1 MSETQYNYYGN
12 AANYINE
19 GQRYATSF
27 QGGVGATS
35 THLTNNQ
42 QQQWIASQSASS
54 NSMTTSSAPKNQALG
69 GVQTTDSFHSVS
81 SIDSSAEMSKY
92 FPDARTPSLSPFRH
106 QQVVEGQAQSTAT
119 SNTVAST
126 NTNRNTVNA
135 GPYTPATA
143 STAVQRLPQP
153 IRPPN
158 MSQQQPVQPPGIPSY
173 SSQIEGLSVSQAVV
187 NDVLIDLQT
196 KVINETLKQYHDDS
210 SSGTYMEP
218 LAPIYI
224 RAPQPTII
232 LQSDLHRLRAEL
244 GNRVRPPVM
253 HPAGGNQFQQNT
265 FQVPRFP
272 APPQQHISP
281 ECYGDYR
288 NVAYANSDE
297 YKTTT
302 ATTTTGDEYRK
313 ANEERLYNQAES
325 AMLNDDNI
333 NGNVHSA
340 FNLQGLSNTS
350 FDRHASAS
358 QSSSSLSNLE
368 EQQQR
373 NEDTSLTSTHN
384 INSEQVSPMDN
395 NMFSMPGRPRPEI
408 TFDIDNCIYRCFEAH
423 RQRVARRRAA
433 RQARKSRRHRQVTQQ
448 PHQSQQLH
456 YTNQYPNFTAQ
467 PIHSSAGTIEEAQWQ
482 QQPLSTTDYSN
493 IINQPTNNFTPVRT
507 TQGPYTP
514 AGTYDYS
521 NLVQATSL
529 PTDTQ
534 SSATGYSGVINQPTN
549 NFTSAHTTKGPY
561 TPART
566 YDYSNLVQTTTLPTG
581 TQSSATGY
589 SGVINQPTNNF
600 TSAHTTQG
608 PYTPAGTYDYS
619 NLVQATSLPTD
630 TQSSATD
637 YYQYTT
643 TNIQEPYIHSNAY
656 DYTPDQSVPQ
666 QQTSFEYS
674 NQLPYSFSS
683 TDATIPSDMQYLTSN
698 YYQEHQ
704 QQLPTEFTR
713 NQDVY
718 AQPSTTFEYGTG
730 TNVAQV
736 STSYDYQNINQS
748 PNQYTYNAE
757 NIQQEPSL
765 NYATT
770 TPTTDNQGTFDY
782 TTTNT
787 EPQYPY
793 DIENLNQQQRYDYAT
808 SAATGTLPF
817 RTDFQERQPKE
828 TIDHLNQAGTSSSY
842 YEQQS
847 IPAPVY
853 QGQASY
859 GKPTGTFE
867 YTRESSQSQEPIYE
881 YQGSEQQSSQYS
893 YNVED
898 IQQQPQQQETFN
910 YVYEVPTSY
919 ITNNTDV
926 QQKEQTEVVK
936 QVAETSVST
945 TQHEKQPVSV
955 PVSQVQETSG
965 KQTGTFE
972 YARESYQSKEP
983 IYDHQST
990 ELKTDQTQTINESSQ
1005 EISSSTHDQE
1015 QATVARVA
1023 ETSGAELRDQKVTGT
1038 SITSGKTEDTKEP
1051 SHPQEPLSDNYST
1064 ENFIEQQEKAE
1075 TLSVNDYIKQFE
1087 SKSQSPQNG
1096 GPIQSSDER
1105 QSTRSTKISPFIIQQ
1120 NVYVQ
1125 PSQES
1130 TQTYDLQNYTSENT
1144 TSETAEQSQAGS
1156 WLPTEEDKQRLLQ
1169 DNTRSKPAY
1178 ESFEKT
1184 EQQSEKEV
1192 YKYDTNSS
1200 LPPPPPLPTTTTTA
1214 ATSKGI
1220 EHQQESTETST
1231 YNFPPPPTLDP
1242 QAYQIKQQR
1251 TNRSIPTIIPT
1262 TDQAS
1267 IYTNDEQLQ
1276 PTSDDPDADESI
1288 AESEELFDLHKCI
1301 AKCYEKY
1308 REAWDRE
1315 AKAHYAKQVATNTS
1329 QTDQQL
1335 IQQPNALLVADYD
1348 HQKLPQQYFGGRE
1361 IHYVDT
1367 WTQTPSLNVITQP
1380 NFIGH
1385 TYDETPS
1392 TFDTKPYKSQ
1402 TPPRHLSTDSRG
1414 QQTIEY
1420 SPPLITQTRQVIST
1434 IPQSEP
1440 FPFCKYTTNEQPQSE
1455 PFPVYKYTTNEQ
1467 PQSEPFP
1474 SYKYTTNEQPQ
1485 QQKQAVYDHT
1495 LPLSPHLSFN
1505 ETLHQPNLD
1514 FSSQITDQPRQ
1525 YEKTPFDA
1533 YKQQQQQQRYRAHS
1547 VPASIKQDSIL
1558 TVPSQQPPP
1567 PPSQE
1572 IEHQPRRS
1580 VSIPMS
1586 HPEQSQTRLPSVRLI
1601 DNGRAY
1607 ETDSALR
1614 RCMPRIDPKTG
1625 LCLVPCPQTKKYAH
1639 LPSHLRPEL
1648 FCIELPSATSLPPPP
1663 PPPPPLPP
1671 QPVQQEQWCVKCC
1684 CAPGKSIIK
1693 KIVYRQ
1699 VEEQQNHEESQFDY
1713 ASVIDQMGTTINV
1726 RYGNDIM
1733 EDTGISVSGGY
1744 NEQLRVIDFPVYISG
1759 QDDSNLMPL
1768 IPAN

>member
-54 NSMTTSSAPKNQALG
+54 NSMATSSAPKNQALG

-265 FQVPRFP
+265 FQIPRFP

-302 ATTTTGDEYRK
+302 TTTTTGDEYRK

-529 PTDTQ
+529 PT
-534 SSATGYSGVINQPTN
+534 
-549 NFTSAHTTKGPY
+549 
-561 TPART
+561 
-566 YDYSNLVQTTTLPTG
+566 G

-619 NLVQATSLPTD
+619 NLVQTTSLPTD

-736 STSYDYQNINQS
+736 PTSYDYQNINQS

-867 YTRESSQSQEPIYE
+867 YTRESSQSQEPIYD

-898 IQQQPQQQETFN
+898 IQQQPQRQETFN

-1156 WLPTEEDKQRLLQ
+1156 WLPTEEDKLRLLQ

-1348 HQKLPQQYFGGRE
+1348 HQKLPQQYF
-1361 IHYVDT
+1361 
-1367 WTQTPSLNVITQP
+1367 
-1380 NFIGH
+1380 
-1385 TYDETPS
+1385 
-1392 TFDTKPYKSQ
+1392 
-1402 TPPRHLSTDSRG
+1402 
-1414 QQTIEY
+1414 
-1420 SPPLITQTRQVIST
+1420 
-1434 IPQSEP
+1434 EP
-1440 FPFCKYTTNEQPQSE
+1440 FPS
-1455 PFPVYKYTTNEQ
+1455 YKYTTNEQ
-1467 PQSEPFP
+1467 PQSEPFS

>member
-1 MSETQYNYYGN
+1 
-12 AANYINE
+12 
-19 GQRYATSF
+19 
-27 QGGVGATS
+27 
-35 THLTNNQ
+35 
-42 QQQWIASQSASS
+42 
-54 NSMTTSSAPKNQALG
+54 
-69 GVQTTDSFHSVS
+69 
-81 SIDSSAEMSKY
+81 
-92 FPDARTPSLSPFRH
+92 
-106 QQVVEGQAQSTAT
+106 
-119 SNTVAST
+119 
-126 NTNRNTVNA
+126 
-135 GPYTPATA
+135 
-143 STAVQRLPQP
+143 
-153 IRPPN
+153 
-158 MSQQQPVQPPGIPSY
+158 
-173 SSQIEGLSVSQAVV
+173 
-187 NDVLIDLQT
+187 
-196 KVINETLKQYHDDS
+196 
-210 SSGTYMEP
+210 
-218 LAPIYI
+218 
-224 RAPQPTII
+224 
-232 LQSDLHRLRAEL
+232 
-244 GNRVRPPVM
+244 
-253 HPAGGNQFQQNT
+253 
-265 FQVPRFP
+265 
-272 APPQQHISP
+272 
-281 ECYGDYR
+281 
-288 NVAYANSDE
+288 
-297 YKTTT
+297 
-302 ATTTTGDEYRK
+302 
-313 ANEERLYNQAES
+313 
-325 AMLNDDNI
+325 
-333 NGNVHSA
+333 
-340 FNLQGLSNTS
+340 
-350 FDRHASAS
+350 
-358 QSSSSLSNLE
+358 
-368 EQQQR
+368 
-373 NEDTSLTSTHN
+373 
-384 INSEQVSPMDN
+384 
-395 NMFSMPGRPRPEI
+395 
-408 TFDIDNCIYRCFEAH
+408 
-423 RQRVARRRAA
+423 
-433 RQARKSRRHRQVTQQ
+433 
-448 PHQSQQLH
+448 
-456 YTNQYPNFTAQ
+456 
-467 PIHSSAGTIEEAQWQ
+467 
-482 QQPLSTTDYSN
+482 
-493 IINQPTNNFTPVRT
+493 
-507 TQGPYTP
+507 
-514 AGTYDYS
+514 
-521 NLVQATSL
+521 
-529 PTDTQ
+529 
-534 SSATGYSGVINQPTN
+534 
-549 NFTSAHTTKGPY
+549 
-561 TPART
+561 
-566 YDYSNLVQTTTLPTG
+566 
-581 TQSSATGY
+581 
-589 SGVINQPTNNF
+589 
-600 TSAHTTQG
+600 
-608 PYTPAGTYDYS
+608 
-619 NLVQATSLPTD
+619 
-630 TQSSATD
+630 
-637 YYQYTT
+637 
-643 TNIQEPYIHSNAY
+643 
-656 DYTPDQSVPQ
+656 
-666 QQTSFEYS
+666 
-674 NQLPYSFSS
+674 
-683 TDATIPSDMQYLTSN
+683 
-698 YYQEHQ
+698 
-704 QQLPTEFTR
+704 
-713 NQDVY
+713 
-718 AQPSTTFEYGTG
+718 
-730 TNVAQV
+730 
-736 STSYDYQNINQS
+736 
-748 PNQYTYNAE
+748 
-757 NIQQEPSL
+757 
-765 NYATT
+765 
-770 TPTTDNQGTFDY
+770 
-782 TTTNT
+782 
-787 EPQYPY
+787 
-793 DIENLNQQQRYDYAT
+793 
-808 SAATGTLPF
+808 
-817 RTDFQERQPKE
+817 
-828 TIDHLNQAGTSSSY
+828 
-842 YEQQS
+842 
-847 IPAPVY
+847 
-853 QGQASY
+853 
-859 GKPTGTFE
+859 
-867 YTRESSQSQEPIYE
+867 
-881 YQGSEQQSSQYS
+881 
-893 YNVED
+893 
-898 IQQQPQQQETFN
+898 
-910 YVYEVPTSY
+910 
-919 ITNNTDV
+919 
-926 QQKEQTEVVK
+926 K

-1455 PFPVYKYTTNEQ
+1455 PFPVYKYATNEQPQSEPFPVYKYTTNEQPQSEPFPSYKYTTNEQ